1 MTEEKK
7 TLPLKPGIIQMPE
20 KNGDEPKLL
29 GCKCKEC
36 GTFFYPQRYICLNC
50 EAENMEPVTLSGK
63 GEVYTFTIARQQ
75 LPGAFV
81 QVPYAIVI
89 ADMEEGCQIHSVVT
103 ENFEK
108 IKVGM
113 KIETYFEKV
122 LEDKDGNDRIAHKFR
137 IL

>member
-7 TLPLKPGIIQMPE
+7 LLPLKPGIMLMPE
-20 KNGDEPKLL
+20 KEGDEPKLQ
-29 GCKCKEC
+29 GCKCKDC
-36 GTFFYPQRYICLNC
+36 GTHFYPQRHICLNC
-50 EAENMEPVTLSGK
+50 EAENMETANFSGK

-75 LPGAFV
+75 LPGALV

-103 ENFEK
+103 EGYENVA
-108 IKVGM
+108 VGK

-122 LEDKDGNDRIAHKFR
+122 LVDKDGNDRLAHKFR
-137 IL
+137 VI